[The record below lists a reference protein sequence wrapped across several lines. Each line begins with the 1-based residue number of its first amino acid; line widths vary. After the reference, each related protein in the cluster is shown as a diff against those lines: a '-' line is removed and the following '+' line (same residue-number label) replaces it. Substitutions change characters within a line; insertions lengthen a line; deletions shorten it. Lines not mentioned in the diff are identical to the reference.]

1 MTLITDT
8 AVGRFSTDVNEVM
21 DHVRKP
27 VFVDNAIHHAR
38 VEVAMDGKNK
48 VTIEKNN
55 ATTFKVTPERKYK
68 IVEGESS
75 LQVTHNLTPGHNY
88 TGNPFYSDDKISDSN
103 QPDLLFNADAIWL
116 RLYDRGTEACR
127 NQTQAF

>member
-8 AVGRFSTDVNEVM
+8 AVGRFSTNVDEVM

-38 VEVAMDGKNK
+38 VEVAMDGKNL
-48 VTIEKNN
+48 VTIERSNT
-55 ATTFKVTPERKYK
+55 TTFKVTPERKYK

-75 LQVTHNLTPGHNY
+75 LQVTHNLTPGHRY
-88 TGNPFYSDDKISDSN
+88 TGNPFYSNDKISSTN
-103 QPDLLFNADAIWL
+103 QPNLLFNAEVISE
-116 RLYDRGTEACR
+116 RL
-127 NQTQAF
+127 